1 MSAVYLYFLNT
12 FSALKPHSRR
22 IGIFSS
28 ELNFIY
34 TNMTILKIVSFI
46 VTSEMNA
53 NITKEYEKKTHF
65 YLAEILLAFSA
76 HIHCFPSV

>member
-1 MSAVYLYFLNT
+1 MYTVYLHFLNT

-53 NITKEYEKKTHF
+53 NITKKITTF
-65 YLAEILLAFSA
+65 SVAEILRF
-76 HIHCFPSV
+76 